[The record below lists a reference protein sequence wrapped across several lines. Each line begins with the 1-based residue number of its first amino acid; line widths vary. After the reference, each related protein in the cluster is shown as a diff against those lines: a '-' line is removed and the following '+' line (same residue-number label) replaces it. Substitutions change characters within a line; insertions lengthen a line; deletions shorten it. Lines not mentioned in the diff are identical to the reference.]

1 MSMLIR
7 KKRLIE
13 GQYNIQI
20 VEIKDNV
27 SKQNDEGLIIK
38 FKIKGEQNI
47 YYTRISMKA
56 TFLIDNLAEV
66 LCGDED
72 EISYE
77 DAVGRVCIFDIA
89 INGDYINL
97 KNVYKLE
104 DDKYDNH
111 EIITDNIDEIID
123 DVNDIIDFDKHDFP
137 DFEDEDFLNFEED
150 EEDLV

>member
-1 MSMLIR
+1 MLIR
-7 KKRLIE
+7 KKRLKE
-13 GQYNIQI
+13 GKYNVQI
-20 VEIKDNV
+20 IEIKEHV
-27 SKQNDEGLIIK
+27 SKQNDEGLLIK
-38 FKIKGEQNI
+38 FKVIGELSLHS
-47 YYTRISMKA
+47 TRISKMA
-56 TFLIDNLAEV
+56 SFLIDNLAEV

>member
-13 GQYNIQI
+13 GQYNIQV
-20 VEIKDNV
+20 VEIKDHV

-47 YYTRISMKA
+47 YDTRISKKA
-56 TFLIDNLAEV
+56 TFLIDKLADV
-66 LCGDED
+66 LCGEDE

-77 DAVGRVCIFDIA
+77 DAIGKECMFEIKINKDFINLVNISKSQDVELDSEDIA
-89 INGDYINL
+89 
-97 KNVYKLE
+97 
-104 DDKYDNH
+104 
-111 EIITDNIDEIID
+111 TDMESMFSD
-123 DVNDIIDFDKHDFP
+123 DVDDIYENYDFP

>member
-20 VEIKDNV
+20 VEIKDHV

-47 YYTRISMKA
+47 YDTRISKKA
-56 TFLIDNLAEV
+56 TFIIDKLADV
-66 LCGDED
+66 LCGEDE

-77 DAVGRVCIFDIA
+77 DAIGKECMFEIKINKDFINLVNISKSQDVELDSEDIA
-89 INGDYINL
+89 
-97 KNVYKLE
+97 
-104 DDKYDNH
+104 
-111 EIITDNIDEIID
+111 TDMESMFSD
-123 DVNDIIDFDKHDFP
+123 DVDDIYENYDFP

>member
-20 VEIKDNV
+20 VEIKDHV

-47 YYTRISMKA
+47 YDTRISKKA
-56 TFLIDNLAEV
+56 TFLIDKLADV
-66 LCGDED
+66 LCGEDE

-77 DAVGRVCIFDIA
+77 DAIGKECMFEIKINKDFINLVNISKSQDVELDSEDIA
-89 INGDYINL
+89 
-97 KNVYKLE
+97 
-104 DDKYDNH
+104 
-111 EIITDNIDEIID
+111 TDMESMFSD
-123 DVNDIIDFDKHDFP
+123 DVDDIYENYDFT

>member
-20 VEIKDNV
+20 VEIKDHV

-47 YYTRISMKA
+47 YDTRISKKA
-56 TFLIDNLAEV
+56 TFLIDKLADV
-66 LCGDED
+66 LCGEDE

-77 DAVGRVCIFDIA
+77 DAIGKECMFEIKINKDFINLVNISKSQDVELDSEDIA
-89 INGDYINL
+89 
-97 KNVYKLE
+97 
-104 DDKYDNH
+104 
-111 EIITDNIDEIID
+111 TDMESMFSD
-123 DVNDIIDFDKHDFP
+123 DVDDIYENYDFP
-137 DFEDEDFLNFEED
+137 DFEDEDFPNFEED

>member
-56 TFLIDNLAEV
+56 TFLIDKLADV
-66 LCGDED
+66 LCGEDE

-77 DAVGRVCIFDIA
+77 DAIGKECMFEIKINKDFINLVNISKSQDVELDSEDIA
-89 INGDYINL
+89 
-97 KNVYKLE
+97 
-104 DDKYDNH
+104 
-111 EIITDNIDEIID
+111 TDMESMFSD
-123 DVNDIIDFDKHDFP
+123 DVDDIYENYDFP

>member
-20 VEIKDNV
+20 VEIKDHV

-47 YYTRISMKA
+47 YDTRISKKA
-56 TFLIDNLAEV
+56 TFLIDKLADV
-66 LCGDED
+66 LCGEDE

-77 DAVGRVCIFDIA
+77 DAIGKECMFEIKINKDFINLVNISKSQDVELDSEDIA
-89 INGDYINL
+89 
-97 KNVYKLE
+97 
-104 DDKYDNH
+104 
-111 EIITDNIDEIID
+111 TDMESMFSD
-123 DVNDIIDFDKHDFP
+123 DVDDIYENYDFP

>member
-20 VEIKDNV
+20 VEIKDHV

-47 YYTRISMKA
+47 YDTRISKKA
-56 TFLIDNLAEV
+56 TFLIDKLADV
-66 LCGDED
+66 LCGEDE

-77 DAVGRVCIFDIA
+77 DAIGKECMFEIK
-89 INGDYINL
+89 INGDFINL
-97 KNVYKLE
+97 VNISKSQDVELDSE
-104 DDKYDNH
+104 D
-111 EIITDNIDEIID
+111 ITTDMESMFSD
-123 DVNDIIDFDKHDFP
+123 DVDDIYENYDFP
-137 DFEDEDFLNFEED
+137 DFEDEDFPNFEED

>member
-20 VEIKDNV
+20 VEIKDHV

-47 YYTRISMKA
+47 YDTRISKEA
-56 TFLIDNLAEV
+56 TFLIDKLADV
-66 LCGDED
+66 LCGEDE

-77 DAVGRVCIFDIA
+77 DAIGKECMFEIKINKDFINLVNISKSQDVELDSEDIA
-89 INGDYINL
+89 
-97 KNVYKLE
+97 
-104 DDKYDNH
+104 
-111 EIITDNIDEIID
+111 TDMESMFSD
-123 DVNDIIDFDKHDFP
+123 DVDDIYENYDFP

>member
-20 VEIKDNV
+20 VEIKDHV

-47 YYTRISMKA
+47 YDTRISKKA
-56 TFLIDNLAEV
+56 TFLIDKLADV
-66 LCGDED
+66 LCGEDE

-77 DAVGRVCIFDIA
+77 DAIGKECMFEIK
-89 INGDYINL
+89 IN
-97 KNVYKLE
+97 K
-104 DDKYDNH
+104 
-111 EIITDNIDEIID
+111 
-123 DVNDIIDFDKHDFP
+123 
-137 DFEDEDFLNFEED
+137 
-150 EEDLV
+150 DL

>member
-47 YYTRISMKA
+47 YDTRISKKA
-56 TFLIDNLAEV
+56 TFLIDKLADV
-66 LCGDED
+66 LCGEDE

-77 DAVGRVCIFDIA
+77 DAIGKECMFEIK
-89 INGDYINL
+89 INGDFINL
-97 KNVYKLE
+97 VNISKSQDVELDSE
-104 DDKYDNH
+104 D
-111 EIITDNIDEIID
+111 ITTDMESMFSD
-123 DVNDIIDFDKHDFP
+123 DVDDIYENYDFP
-137 DFEDEDFLNFEED
+137 DFEDEDFPNFEED

>member
-20 VEIKDNV
+20 VEIKDHV

-47 YYTRISMKA
+47 YDTRISKKA
-56 TFLIDNLAEV
+56 TFLIDKLADV
-66 LCGDED
+66 LCGEDE

-77 DAVGRVCIFDIA
+77 DAIGKECMFEIKINKDFINLVNISKSQDVELDSEDIA
-89 INGDYINL
+89 TGM
-97 KNVYKLE
+97 E
-104 DDKYDNH
+104 SMFS
-111 EIITDNIDEIID
+111 D
-123 DVNDIIDFDKHDFP
+123 DVDDIYENYDFP
-137 DFEDEDFLNFEED
+137 DFEDEDFPNFEED

>member
-1 MSMLIR
+1 MLIR

-20 VEIKDNV
+20 VEIKDHV

-47 YYTRISMKA
+47 YDTRISKKA
-56 TFLIDNLAEV
+56 TFLIDKLADV
-66 LCGDED
+66 LCGEDE

-77 DAVGRVCIFDIA
+77 DAIGKECMFEIKINKDFINLVNISKSQDVELDSEDIA
-89 INGDYINL
+89 
-97 KNVYKLE
+97 
-104 DDKYDNH
+104 
-111 EIITDNIDEIID
+111 TDMESMFSD
-123 DVNDIIDFDKHDFP
+123 DVDDIYENYDFP

>member
-20 VEIKDNV
+20 VEIKDHV

-56 TFLIDNLAEV
+56 TFLIDKLADV
-66 LCGDED
+66 LCGEDE

-77 DAVGRVCIFDIA
+77 DAIGKECMFEIKINKDFINLVNISKSQDVELDSEDIA
-89 INGDYINL
+89 
-97 KNVYKLE
+97 
-104 DDKYDNH
+104 
-111 EIITDNIDEIID
+111 TDMESMFSD
-123 DVNDIIDFDKHDFP
+123 DVDDIYENYDFP

>member
-20 VEIKDNV
+20 VEIKDHV

-47 YYTRISMKA
+47 YDTRISKKA
-56 TFLIDNLAEV
+56 TFLIDKLADV
-66 LCGDED
+66 LCGEDE

-77 DAVGRVCIFDIA
+77 DAIGKECMFEIK
-89 INGDYINL
+89 INKDFINL
-97 KNVYKLE
+97 VNISKSQDVELDSE
-104 DDKYDNH
+104 D
-111 EIITDNIDEIID
+111 ITTDMESMFSD
-123 DVNDIIDFDKHDFP
+123 DVDDIYENYDFP

>member
-20 VEIKDNV
+20 VEIKDHV

-47 YYTRISMKA
+47 YDTRISKKA
-56 TFLIDNLAEV
+56 TFLIDKLADV
-66 LCGDED
+66 LCGEDE

-77 DAVGRVCIFDIA
+77 DAIGKECMFEIKINKDFINLVNISKSQDVELDSEDIA
-89 INGDYINL
+89 TDMESMFSAD
-97 KNVYKLE
+97 V
-104 DDKYDNH
+104 DDIYENY
-111 EIITDNIDEIID
+111 
-123 DVNDIIDFDKHDFP
+123 DFP

>member
-56 TFLIDNLAEV
+56 TFLIDKLADV
-66 LCGDED
+66 LCGEDE

-77 DAVGRVCIFDIA
+77 DAIGKECMFEIKINKDFINLVNISKSQDVELDSEDIA
-89 INGDYINL
+89 
-97 KNVYKLE
+97 
-104 DDKYDNH
+104 
-111 EIITDNIDEIID
+111 TDMESMFSD
-123 DVNDIIDFDKHDFP
+123 DVDDIYENYDFP
-137 DFEDEDFLNFEED
+137 DFEDEDFPNFEED